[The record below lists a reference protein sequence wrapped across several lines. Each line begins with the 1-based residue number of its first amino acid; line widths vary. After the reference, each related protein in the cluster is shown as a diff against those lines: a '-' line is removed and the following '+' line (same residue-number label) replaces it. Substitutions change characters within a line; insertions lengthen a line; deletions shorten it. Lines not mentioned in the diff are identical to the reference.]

1 MQSKKPTLA
10 PLSTAKKMRN
20 IFEAGKDSK
29 GKLSNRSRI
38 KTELSEV
45 SNYLGISTELS
56 FLFSNVYV
64 YSMQNHA
71 PELTNIA
78 EHFGLDIFD
87 FAPFIEQLDLLVR
100 KGYLRRKVSRRRHQ
114 DNQLRNKT
122 FLIDEA
128 LHNAIIRNLPCP
140 KVQDGSDI
148 TSLEVLQQL
157 NDLINDAIEGDV
169 MPVELIDEAVI
180 RMKEFAHLHFMKEL
194 IDLEV
199 KMNYK
204 LIYIYVIWRAMNG
217 AIGIDIDT
225 PCDAVSITRAEK
237 VRLIQEFA
245 AGKDPLS
252 KLELIEIKEGVFSND
267 MEVFLTDKSEKMLEK
282 EALYVPSRKREKR
295 KTITPENIHSKKLF
309 FNEEE
314 EKQLSSIEN
323 LLQDENYQEITA
335 RMKEKG
341 MQSGFNILFHGY
353 PGTGKTESVYQ
364 LAKLTNREIMKVDGS
379 QTKSMWFGESEKMM
393 RRIFR
398 QYNDMKELTP
408 VHPILLFNEADGILT
423 TRKTNLQSGTSNT
436 ENAIQ
441 NILLECLEQFEGIFI
456 ATTNLAQNLDKAF
469 DRRFLYKIEFHPP
482 LNETAA
488 HIWKDQLPWLTTGEC
503 KKLASEFPFSGG
515 QIQNVVR
522 KCTVDEILEGS
533 RSSFRMICTHCEQE
547 LLDRKGGKNR
557 IGF

>member
-1 MQSKKPTLA
+1 
-10 PLSTAKKMRN
+10 MRN

-29 GKLSNRSRI
+29 GKLTNHSRI
-38 KTELSEV
+38 KTELNEV

-64 YSMQNHA
+64 YSMQNQA

-87 FAPFIEQLDLLVR
+87 FAPFIEQIDLLVR

-122 FLIDEA
+122 FLIDEV

-148 TSLEVLQQL
+148 SSLEVLQQL

-169 MPVELIDEAVI
+169 LPVELIDEAFI
-180 RMKEFAHLHFMKEL
+180 RMKEFAHLPVMKEL

-204 LIYIYVIWRAMNG
+204 LIYIYVIWRTMNG
-217 AIGIDIDT
+217 AIGIDLDS
-225 PCDAVSITRAEK
+225 PCDAVSITRAER
-237 VRLIQEFA
+237 VRLIQEFT

-252 KLELIEIKEGVFSND
+252 KLELIELKEGTFSND
-267 MEVFLTDKSEKMLEK
+267 LEVYLTEKSEMMLEK
-282 EALYVPSRKREKR
+282 EALYVPSKKREKR
-295 KTITPENIHSKKLF
+295 NTIAPETISSKTLF

-314 EKQLSSIEN
+314 EKQLSAIED
-323 LLQDENYQEITA
+323 LLKEENYREITA

-364 LAKLTNREIMKVDGS
+364 LARKTNREIIKVDGS

-398 QYNDMKELTP
+398 QYKDMKELTS

-423 TRKTNLQSGTSNT
+423 TRKTNMQSGTSNT

-482 LNETAA
+482 HNETAV
-488 HIWKDQLPWLTTGEC
+488 HIWKDQLPWLTSTEC
-503 KKLASEFPFSGG
+503 KKLALAFPFSGG

-522 KCTVDEILEGS
+522 KCTVDEILKGS
-533 RSSFRMICTHCEQE
+533 RATFLMICTHCEQE
-547 LLDRKGGKNR
+547 LLDRKGEKKR

>member
-533 RSSFRMICTHCEQE
+533 RSSFRMICKHCEQE